1 MPVFLRVWKHYFS
14 SMLTRHRCQRANGG
28 KDARMVGA
36 HIPEVVILFV
46 FLLVIAFI
54 VWAIVQTVRA
64 LTKIANK

>member
-1 MPVFLRVWKHYFS
+1 
-14 SMLTRHRCQRANGG
+14 
-28 KDARMVGA
+28 MVGA